1 MSTLILLRHGQSTW
15 NQENRFTGFV
25 DVDLTEKGRQE
36 ARAAGR
42 ALAGQPFD
50 VIFVSALKRAEETAD
65 LVVEALNRQDCP
77 RIADAALNERHYG
90 DLQGMN
96 KDEARRKFGIDQ
108 VHIWRRSYD
117 VAPPGGESLK
127 DTCDRVIPYYRS
139 TILPRLKRG
148 ENVLIVAHGNSLRG
162 LLKDLE
168 GLSDE
173 EIVKVE
179 IPTGVP
185 ISFQVDANGNAS
197 NKIVMN
203 PKEIL

>member
-50 VIFVSALKRAEETAD
+50 VIFVSLLKRAEETAD
-65 LVVEALNRQDCP
+65 LVVEVLNRQDCP